1 MYTFTTLI
9 VGEIIRKGARE
20 NVQTKHN
27 IYIKEKKYYTRTH
40 NAKGETHI
48 RAIKRFIKM
57 LC

>member
-27 IYIKEKKYYTRTH
+27 IYIKEKKYTRTH